1 MAANT
6 KLDKLYRRVEIC
18 ERLLNI
24 LECKIGIQPSVNGS
38 ISPGLNIR
46 EESIIFPWQNEA
58 RVVYKGKEY
67 YLNYGAV
74 GTLTGYQ
81 SLGDF
86 DIIPNRN
93 KWLNISKKDLLFLR
107 KIRPRIREVRWDAF
121 MKEMS
126 KLWDKDKL
134 TPLGEIM
141 TDVERGPKGE
151 QEPQR
156 VRLKLWTD
164 IWEQLIPTSFNS
176 VEIILRDEINE
187 ALFESRFRIYEIK
200 KPPPYVIGT
209 SNPLLTPR
217 MNQFMPTNS
226 PPVSPRH
233 SSSRR
238 AALKNN
244 GTQKLAPRVF

>member
-1 MAANT
+1 M
-6 KLDKLYRRVEIC
+6 
-18 ERLLNI
+18 
-24 LECKIGIQPSVNGS
+24 P
-38 ISPGLNIR
+38 IR
-46 EESIIFPWQNEA
+46 D
-58 RVVYKGKEY
+58 VYWDDFIKG
-67 YLNYGAV
+67 
-74 GTLTGYQ
+74 
-81 SLGDF
+81 
-86 DIIPNRN
+86 
-93 KWLNISKKDLLFLR
+93 
-107 KIRPRIREVRWDAF
+107 
-121 MKEMS
+121 MS
-126 KLWDKDKL
+126 RLWDKDRL

-151 QEPQR
+151 QEPER

-164 IWEQLIPTSFNS
+164 IWKQLIPNSFDS
-176 VEIILRDEINE
+176 VEIISRDAIEE
-187 ALFESRFRIYEIK
+187 ALFEIRLRIYEIQ

-238 AALKNN
+238 TALKNN